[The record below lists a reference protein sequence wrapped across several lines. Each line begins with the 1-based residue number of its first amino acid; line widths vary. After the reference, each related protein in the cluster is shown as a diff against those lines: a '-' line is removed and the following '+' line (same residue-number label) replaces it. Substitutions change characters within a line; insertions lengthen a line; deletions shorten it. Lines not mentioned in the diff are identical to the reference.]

1 LPHDQSLKLDSLNL
15 QRWVNRLIQPYKGTK
30 WTSMVGERHIAI
42 ASDFVGQIGRNR
54 QDFGNKMVTMLA
66 I

>member
-1 LPHDQSLKLDSLNL
+1 
-15 QRWVNRLIQPYKGTK
+15 
-30 WTSMVGERHIAI
+30 MEGERHIAI